1 MKQTDFLGNGNYK
14 SNEEYDIIT
23 IDDVYYDNNPE
34 INVSI
39 ILKDGDS
46 FEYIREMISRRKKLP
61 SFEERSPRDI
71 KMKKNVI
78 EAIVKIKDKESMYKK
93 LKTLIKF
100 SADEDFHYRKV
111 IDIFK
116 SKDFLNFVEF
126 DKEKEMNEKY
136 LKDLIIT
143 ESINSLEEYSMI
155 HPKIRLLIN
164 ECASLSKKSDI
175 FGLNFTL
182 SEKE

>member
-1 MKQTDFLGNGNYK
+1 MNRADFLGNENYK

-46 FEYIREMISRRKKLP
+46 FEYIREMIERRKKLP
-61 SFEERSPRDI
+61 SFEERSPRDE

-78 EAIVKIKDKESMYKK
+78 EAIVKLKDKESMYKK

-100 SADEDFHYRKV
+100 SVDEDFHYRKV

-116 SKDFLNFVEF
+116 SKDFLSFVEF
-126 DKEKEMNEKY
+126 NKDKEMNEEY
-136 LKDLIIT
+136 LKDLIIS
-143 ESINSLEEYSMI
+143 ESINSLEQYSMI

-164 ECASLSKKSDI
+164 ECSSLSKTSDT

-182 SEKE
+182 SENK